1 MDYPIPIGCDGRVRS
16 PGARDRSRVPA
27 RSPGSPAALARGVR
41 RSPVTAG
48 RPAAGP
54 LLVPGEER
62 RGRVRRPVLSRRR
75 HIDLLRTSSALC
87 RAR

>member
-1 MDYPIPIGCDGRVRS
+1 MPLTRQG
-16 PGARDRSRVPA
+16 RDRSRVGSA
-27 RSPGSPAALARGVR
+27 RRQGRWQPVDDPCPLAGPGRGGR
-41 RSPVTAG
+41 RSPVTPG
-48 RPAAGP
+48 RPGAGP

-87 RAR
+87 PAC